1 MERIGLIG
9 GVSWVSTMEY
19 YRRLNMRAQQSG
31 GSHVS
36 ADLVVVSL
44 NFEEI
49 LARQQAND
57 ADGEYD
63 ILARAAEVIQHA
75 RARKLLICSNTTSN
89 TCDRLQ
95 RSFDLDIVNIIDA
108 TRSHILN
115 HGYRRVGLLGTRY
128 VMEREFYRE
137 RLESAGIE
145 VVTPESSDRAVI
157 HNIIYRELCHGI
169 FSQVSRDIF
178 MGVVKHFALSGV
190 EAVVLGCTEIP
201 LILPNFNSHGGIA
214 IIDSID
220 AHLDSALGASSHR
233 PTIEDNHLELG
244 TGRIFSGN
252 SAARHRPDSAV
263 QARR

>member
-9 GVSWVSTMEY
+9 GGSWVSTMEY

-36 ADLVVVSL
+36 ADLVMVSL

-49 LARQQAND
+49 LARQAAND
-57 ADGEYD
+57 ADGEYA
-63 ILARAAEVIQHA
+63 ILARAAGVIQHA
-75 RARKLLICSNTTSN
+75 GARKLLICSNTTSN

-95 RSFDLDIVNIIDA
+95 DSFELDIVNIIDA
-108 TRSHILN
+108 TRSHVLDHDYKRI
-115 HGYRRVGLLGTRY
+115 GLLGTRY

-145 VVTPESSDRAVI
+145 VVTPGERDRSVI

-169 FSQVSRDIF
+169 FSQVSREIF
-178 MGVVKHFALSGV
+178 MDALKNFARSGV
-190 EAVVLGCTEIP
+190 EAVILGCTEIP
-201 LILPNFNSHGGIA
+201 LILPDFTFHGGIA

-220 AHLDSALGASSHR
+220 VHLDSALGKSNNESM
-233 PTIEDNHLELG
+233 IEDRDLELG
-244 TGRIFSGN
+244 TGRIFSGDPGT
-252 SAARHRPDSAV
+252 RHRSYAPV
-263 QARR
+263 QTGR